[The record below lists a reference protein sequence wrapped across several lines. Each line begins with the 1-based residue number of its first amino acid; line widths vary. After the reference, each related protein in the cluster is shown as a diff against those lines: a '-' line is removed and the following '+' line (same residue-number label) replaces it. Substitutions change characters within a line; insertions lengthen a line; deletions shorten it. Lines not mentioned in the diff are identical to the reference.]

1 MHQRTSRP
9 VSVTRGLNAFR
20 ALSRGILAVAA
31 LLVARTSTVAAQNN
45 PHGKIE
51 VLCSTCHSP
60 DGWKPARI
68 DKSFDHGQY
77 GLPLDGGHGAVAC
90 ASCHKSLEFTKV
102 SNTCASCHQDIHR
115 GELGADCAQCHNTR
129 SFSDRAQQVSHA
141 LTRFPLEGA
150 HRTLDCRSCHAP
162 GPDGALAFRGAP
174 TTCFACHRGAFD
186 KTVAPSHVAAAFS
199 SDCTSCHSKASWRGA
214 SYDHSLSDFA
224 LTGAHRAV
232 TCQACHAD
240 KIFTGRSKACVS
252 CHMVNFDQAKTPPH
266 QAAHFDQNCLSC
278 HTTAEWKGAS
288 YDHNATRFPLT
299 GAHQAVSCATCHA
312 DGTYVGRPMTCI
324 SCHQGVFDKT
334 AAPPHRS
341 PAFAADCATCHTT
354 AAWPGARFD
363 HGSTN
368 FPLTGAHR
376 AVVCKTCHADG
387 IYLGKSTTCV
397 ACHQPAFDQ
406 TKTPP
411 HQAAGFPTDC
421 RSCHTT
427 TTWTGAKFDHNAT
440 TFPLTGAHQSAPCQT
455 CHADGVFDGKPT
467 TCLSCHQG
475 DFTATTDPNHPAAKF
490 VTTCADC
497 HTTATW
503 RGGAFNHTATSFP
516 LTGSHLAA
524 TCKSCH
530 ADNVFD
536 GKPTTCVSC
545 HQGDFD
551 QSKNPNHKTAGFPT
565 TCATCHTTAT
575 WQGGTFNHAA
585 TAFPLTGAHQAASC
599 LSCHANGV
607 YKGTPL
613 TCVGC
618 HQNDFATTTDP
629 NHPAAKFATTCTDC
643 HTTATWKGGAF
654 NHTATAFPLTGS
666 HLAATC
672 KSCHADNVFDG
683 KPTTCVSCHQG
694 DFDQST
700 NPNHKTAGFPT
711 TCTTCHTTITWTG
724 ATFNHAT
731 TAFPLTGAHLAAT
744 CQACHLNGV
753 YKGTPTT
760 CVGCHQ
766 ADATATTDP
775 SHVAAKFPTT
785 CSTCHTTATWQGG
798 TFDHTATAFPLTGA
812 HVATSCKAC
821 HATNVFAGTSMT
833 CISCHATDYNATTN
847 PNHKAAG
854 FPTDCLS
861 CHTTARWD
869 GATFDHDGKYFR
881 IYSGKHLGQWATC
894 ATCHTNSADYKQFT
908 CLTCHEHN
916 QTKMDDTHKGEAG
929 YSYVSSVCLSCH
941 PRV

>member
-1 MHQRTSRP
+1 MHRRASQP
-9 VSVTRGLNAFR
+9 AWVTRGLKAAS
-20 ALSRGILAVAA
+20 ALSRGLLAVVALAVARLPGA
-31 LLVARTSTVAAQNN
+31 LAQTRDDN
-45 PHGKIE
+45 PHGAIE

-68 DKSFDHGQY
+68 DKSFDHGQF

-102 SNTCASCHQDIHR
+102 SNTCASCHQDIHW
-115 GELGADCAQCHNTR
+115 GELGVDCAQCHSTR
-129 SFSDRAQQVSHA
+129 SFSDRAQQINHA

-162 GPDGALAFRGAP
+162 GPDGALTFRGAP

-186 KTVAPSHVAAAFS
+186 QTVAPSHVAAAFS
-199 SDCTSCHSKASWRGA
+199 SDCTSCHSKATWRGA
-214 SYDHSLSDFA
+214 SFDHSLSDFA
-224 LTGAHRAV
+224 LTGAHQAV

-240 KIFTGRSKACVS
+240 KIFTGRSKTCVS
-252 CHMVNFDQAKTPPH
+252 CHLVNFDQTKTPPH

-299 GAHQAVSCATCHA
+299 GAHQAVQCATCHG
-312 DGTYVGRPMTCI
+312 DEVYVGRPMACL
-324 SCHQGVFDKT
+324 SCHQGVFDKA

-363 HGSTN
+363 HNSTN
-368 FPLTGAHR
+368 FPLTGAHQ

-387 IYLGKSTTCV
+387 VYIGRATTCV
-397 ACHQPAFDQ
+397 SCHQPAFDQ

-411 HQAAGFPTDC
+411 HQATGFPTDC

-427 TTWTGAKFDHNAT
+427 ATWTGAKFDHGAT
-440 TFPLTGAHQSAPCQT
+440 GFPLTGAHQATPCQT

-467 TCLSCHQG
+467 TCQ
-475 DFTATTDPNHPAAKF
+475 
-490 VTTCADC
+490 
-497 HTTATW
+497 
-503 RGGAFNHTATSFP
+503 
-516 LTGSHLAA
+516 
-524 TCKSCH
+524 
-530 ADNVFD
+530 
-536 GKPTTCVSC
+536 SC

-551 QSKNPNHKTAGFPT
+551 QSTNPNHRTAGFPT
-565 TCATCHTTAT
+565 TCTTCHTTAT
-575 WQGGTFNHAA
+575 WQGGTFNHGV
-585 TAFPLTGAHQAASC
+585 TAFPLTGAHQAATC

-607 YKGTPL
+607 YKGTLL
-613 TCVGC
+613 TCAGC

-643 HTTATWKGGAF
+643 HTTATWQGGAF
-654 NHTATAFPLTGS
+654 NHATTAFPLTGS

-711 TCTTCHTTITWTG
+711 TCMTCHTTTTWTG
-724 ATFNHAT
+724 AAFNHAT

-744 CQACHLNGV
+744 CVSCHVNAT
-753 YKGTPTT
+753 YKGTTAT

-766 ADATATTDP
+766 ADFTATTDP
-775 SHVAAKFPTT
+775 SHSAAKFPTT
-785 CSTCHTTATWQGG
+785 CSNCHSTATWQGG
-798 TFDHTATAFPLTGA
+798 TFNHTATAFPLTGA
-812 HVATSCKAC
+812 HIATRCKQC
-821 HATNVFAGTSMT
+821 HADNVFGGKPTT
-833 CISCHATDYNATTN
+833 CVSCHLTDFNATVN

-869 GATFDHDGKYFR
+869 GATFDHDTKYFR
-881 IYSGKHLGQWATC
+881 IYSGKHQGQWATC
-894 ATCHTNSADYKQFT
+894 ATCHTNPANYQEFT
-908 CLTCHEHN
+908 CLTCHEHS
-916 QTKMDDTHKGEAG
+916 QIKMDDKHKGEAG